1 MKALEIIN
9 KYDEVSNK
17 AFSIEMIID
26 EFRKEKAEQN
36 EDFESK
42 AEYLAFSTGLI
53 GPEGKYLFPE
63 YFIEKINEFTDKKK
77 VFEYYEKRAQ
87 TVKNPIL
94 KVVYNG
100 AIIEF
105 KYKCTKNHID
115 NKLIR
120 TLLDI
125 IRIIVNEEYYKYEY
139 LRFNVSLYGFIIAI
153 NTKDESIKSFAKETL
168 MILAKQAERFDT
180 IINILRLSYHSAF
193 NFDEKEINE
202 LILILDGHFN
212 NLSKIQG
219 HNYCSLYSI
228 TKAELEYYNRK
239 RSIFELKLKETI
251 NRLLNLKA
259 YNFSSRDL
267 MEIAALCKR
276 YNLKEEHDS
285 ILLKIQDVIK
295 TESQVDDMITY
306 SIKIQSKLS
315 NDEVEELSKKSLAD
329 IINVII
335 SYIIPDVKVTCNEM
349 NKKAGVFPLLY
360 MCNKESLSPDQ
371 TGRSEGN
378 AGSIIEQP
386 NNNLIYELRALI
398 NQNYISL
405 ISAINILKDIKFKND
420 CLTILLSSKA
430 FKGCGKEII
439 EKLVNFYY
447 KKDYLSFSYI
457 AVPQIER
464 ALRDIKQ
471 INGDLILKRTTNLT
485 QKTIL
490 LEDILKENKEQ
501 NSLYNTFDDNT
512 IKFFRTVLIE
522 DNGFNIRNNLCHGYY
537 TGNETN
543 YEEIADLLMI
553 ITLCIA
559 TKTKDN
565 LNNDNQKNIEHNCK
579 LNEI

>member
-26 EFRKEKAEQN
+26 DLREEKAEQN
-36 EDFESK
+36 EDFENK
-42 AEYLAFSTGLI
+42 AEYLAFISGLI
-53 GPEGKYLFPE
+53 GPKGKYLFPE
-63 YFIEKINEFTDKKK
+63 RFINKIDDITDKKK
-77 VFEYYEKRAQ
+77 VFDYYESRAE

-94 KVVYNG
+94 KIVYYG
-100 AIIEF
+100 AIVEF
-105 KYKCTKNHID
+105 KNKCINGRVDI
-115 NKLIR
+115 KLIR

-125 IRIIVNEEYYKYEY
+125 IRKIVNEEYYKYEY

-168 MILAKQAERFDT
+168 MILAKKAKRFDT
-180 IINILRLSYHSAF
+180 IIDILRLSYHSAF

-239 RSIFELKLKETI
+239 RSIFDLKLKETI

-276 YNLKEEHDS
+276 YNLHEEHDS
-285 ILLKIQDVIK
+285 ILLEIQDKIK
-295 TESQVDDMITY
+295 TEAQIDSMIPCCII
-306 SIKIQSKLS
+306 IKSKLS
-315 NDEVEELSKKSLAD
+315 NNEVEELSKKSL
-329 IINVII
+329 VEII
-335 SYIIPDVKVTCNEM
+335 SAILSHIIPDIQVTKNDMSE
-349 NKKAGVFPLLY
+349 KAGVFPLSY
-360 MCNKESLSPDQ
+360 MCNKGSRSPDQ
-371 TGRSEGN
+371 TGRNEGN
-378 AGSIIEQP
+378 AGSITKQP
-386 NNNLIYELRALI
+386 NKNLIYELRSI
-398 NQNYISL
+398 IKQNYISL
-405 ISAINILKDIKFKND
+405 ISAINILKDIKFKDD

-430 FKGCGKEII
+430 FQGCGKETID
-439 EKLVNFYY
+439 KLVNFYY
-447 KKDYLSFSYI
+447 EKDYMSFCFI
-457 AVPQIER
+457 VVPQIER
-464 ALRDIKQ
+464 ALRDIKL
-471 INGDLILKRTTNLT
+471 INGDLILKRTANLT

-553 ITLCIA
+553 IILCIA
-559 TKTKDN
+559 TKTIN
-565 LNNDNQKNIEHNCK
+565 NSNNDNQKMTEHNC
-579 LNEI
+579 